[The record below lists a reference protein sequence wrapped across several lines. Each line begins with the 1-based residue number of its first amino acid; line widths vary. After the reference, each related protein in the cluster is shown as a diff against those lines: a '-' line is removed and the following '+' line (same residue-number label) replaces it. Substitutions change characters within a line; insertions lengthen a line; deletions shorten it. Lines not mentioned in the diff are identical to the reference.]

1 MHNQDS
7 CDCIRSLSIKLYSI
21 YPFIGTEDDSKFMVS
36 LDSNYFS
43 RFFYHLRGQYTYTC
57 FFPISQFFIK
67 PFAGDSECVDSK
79 KIELSNIKFNVAT
92 RISDVNQSTERDGK
106 RLYIWILQS
115 AFISSNKIQHLPI
128 RPAKPSL
135 P

>member
-21 YPFIGTEDDSKFMVS
+21 YPFIGTIASLWSPSTATIFLGFSTISGDNIHILAFFRLVS
-36 LDSNYFS
+36 FLLNRLPEIQSV
-43 RFFYHLRGQYTYTC
+43 L
-57 FFPISQFFIK
+57 I
-67 PFAGDSECVDSK
+67 VK

-92 RISDVNQSTERDGK
+92 RISDVNQRTERDGK

-115 AFISSNKIQHLPI
+115 AFISSDKIQHLPI